1 MGRADDPR
9 RWDLTDIYPSEEE
22 WERDRAALLDRARR
36 LDAWRGRLAE
46 GAEVLASV
54 LDEQSEIHRLAQRL
68 HTYASLAS
76 DEDLREPGPRAM
88 EQRIEANLSE
98 LATLTSWI
106 EPELL
111 QLPPEQVRRMLD
123 GSDALKV
130 HQRYIERIEKRRDHT
145 LDADGERLLGMARLI
160 RGDGEKISGLLRDA
174 EIPWPTIR
182 LSTGEEVRLD
192 PTGYSRTRNS
202 RVRAD
207 RVSVFHAFHATL
219 QEFKESLSAG
229 VYGTV
234 KEHVFEARARSYPTS
249 RDAAL
254 AGTEVPAAVMDTLFA
269 EVRSAL
275 PLLHRYLQ
283 TRGRL
288 LGVDDLAYHDLY
300 PPLVD
305 EVKADYGWDAARE
318 VVLEALSPL
327 GEDYVTRA
335 RTALRS
341 RWIDVDPRRGK
352 RSGAYVNDGAYGAHP
367 YMLLNH
373 TENFHGVS
381 TIAHELG
388 HLMHSWYSQ
397 EAQPYPTAR
406 YTIFVAEVASTL
418 NEILLLRHLIGGAEA
433 PEQRLAL
440 LGHHLENIRGTVFRQ
455 TMFAEFESQ
464 LHEVVEAGDA
474 LTGQEMNERYGALL
488 RRYHGHDGGVM
499 RIDERYDA
507 EWGFVPHF
515 HYDFYVYQYAT
526 SFVAATALSQ
536 RILDGETGARER
548 YLGFLRTG
556 STKPPV
562 DLLRDAGVDMTAPDP
577 IRATM
582 DEMRGVLDAID
593 ELTPA
598 RTAGGAG
605 GSV

>member
-9 RWDLTDIYPSEEE
+9 RWDLTDIYPSVED
-22 WERDRAALLDRARR
+22 WERDRSALLDRARR
-36 LDAWRGRLAE
+36 LEAWRGRLAE

-111 QLPPEQVRRMLD
+111 QLSPEQVRRMLE

-207 RVSVFHAFHATL
+207 RLSVFHAFHATL
-219 QEFKESLSAG
+219 QEFKESLAAG
-229 VYGTV
+229 VYATV

-254 AGTEVPAAVMDTLFA
+254 AGTEVPAAVMDTLFS

-305 EVKADYGWDAARE
+305 EVRADYGWDAARE
-318 VVLEALSPL
+318 VVAEALSPL
-327 GEDYVTRA
+327 GEDYVKRA

-352 RSGAYVNDGAYGAHP
+352 RSGAYVNDGAYGVHP

-373 TENFHGVS
+373 TEDFHGVS

-406 YTIFVAEVASTL
+406 YAIFVAEVASTL

-433 PEQRLAL
+433 PDQRLAL

-526 SFVAATALSQ
+526 SFVAATALAR

-598 RTAGGAG
+598 RTAG
-605 GSV
+605 